1 MTALATITRDFN
13 GTPFVFREDGWFN
26 MTKAAKAYGKA
37 LGNFWVAKD
46 TRAYLEEVTRLE
58 AASLKSSDAPTT
70 LFVANKGRNPG
81 TWAHPKLAVFFARWL
96 DVRFAVWCDAMI
108 DDILKG
114 KAIARPSGLHEVV
127 ITKPTES
134 AVMGDCLLLFRLSV
148 IERIWPSLVCTI
160 PFMKFTKE
168 NLGAFALGGMVI
180 AVALSVGKKDLSDP
194 RQVLCYKPDGG
205 VAIDSIHDDGISYVG
220 GATTWRSPDGVF
232 HMSNLPCIAKR
243 PPEPVSAGASESR

>member
-1 MTALATITRDFN
+1 MTALATISRDFN

-26 MTKAAKAYGKA
+26 MTKAAKHFGKRPVDFLRLPSTQEYIDA
-37 LGNFWVAKD
+37 LCAISSHKKPDDFFQVKHG
-46 TRAYLEEVTRLE
+46 RG
-58 AASLKSSDAPTT
+58 SLPG
-70 LFVANKGRNPG
+70 VG
-81 TWAHPKLAVFFARWL
+81 TWAHPKLPVFFARWL
-96 DVRFAVWCDAMI
+96 DVRF
-108 DDILKG
+108 
-114 KAIARPSGLHEVV
+114 
-127 ITKPTES
+127 